1 MEIAKEEVF
10 IPEEELPSLQKDHYY
25 NFQILGCVVVTN
37 NGEKIGIVEDLL
49 AIPGNN
55 LLVVSGRKD
64 QILIPFNKDICVRID
79 LEGRK
84 IVVDPPE
91 GLLDLNEI

>member
-1 MEIAKEEVF
+1 M
-10 IPEEELPSLQKDHYY
+10 
-25 NFQILGCVVVTN
+25 VVAT

-49 AIPGNN
+49 PIPGND
-55 LLVVSGRKD
+55 LLVVSGKKD

-79 LEGRK
+79 LERRE
-84 IVVDPPE
+84 IIVDPPE